1 MGNMCQS
8 IWMNHL
14 SWTYHEEYVFQKT
27 ADGDDRPQFF
37 CYHRCA
43 QCKAGAGSFIGNSNK

>member
-1 MGNMCQS
+1 MCQS

-37 CYHRCA
+37 VITGALSARPA
-43 QCKAGAGSFIGNSNK
+43 QDHL